1 MKCFL
6 FSPFSYS
13 RRDLFH
19 IEIQGVANLNFQD
32 ARLRLL
38 AYVRNEIRNGEL
50 TERRLARLV
59 GISQPHAH
67 NVLKG
72 VRTLSPQVF
81 DLVLKYLHLSL
92 LDLAPTEEL
101 EAQLERRRQRPRVA
115 EIPFLATPLGPG
127 QPWPAEVDWRKTFP
141 APIAGVIVPAD
152 LRMANLSPDP
162 DMTATLGSYDLALL
176 DVSEHARAS
185 QSPEGLYIVERDNEA
200 LVRHIPNEGLRTGA
214 LTGTIRARVV
224 WLGREEDRGEP
235 QRGRLLYD
243 PISS

>member
-19 IEIQGVANLNFQD
+19 IEIQGVSNLNFQD

-50 TERRLARLV
+50 TERRLARLL

-101 EAQLERRRQRPRVA
+101 EAQLERRRQRSRVT
-115 EIPFLATPLGPG
+115 EIPFLATPIGPG
-127 QPWPAEVDWRKTFP
+127 QPWPTEVDWRKTFP
-141 APIAGVIVPAD
+141 APWSAVVVPAD
-152 LRMANLSPDP
+152 LRMANLLPDP
-162 DMTATLGSYDLALL
+162 AMSGTLGSYDVALIE
-176 DVSEHARAS
+176 VSERARS
-185 QSPEGLYIVERDNEA
+185 HISPEGLYVIERDHEA
-200 LVRHIPNEGLRTGA
+200 VVRR
-214 LTGTIRARVV
+214 IRYPDDAPPGRAIKARVI

>member
-1 MKCFL
+1 M
-6 FSPFSYS
+6 
-13 RRDLFH
+13 
-19 IEIQGVANLNFQD
+19 NFQD

-81 DLVLKYLHLSL
+81 DLVLKYFHLSL

-101 EAQLERRRQRPRVA
+101 EAQLERRRHHPRVA
-115 EIPFLATPLGPG
+115 EIPFLAAPIGPG
-127 QPWPAEVDWRKTFP
+127 RPWPAEVDWRKTFP
-141 APIAGVIVPAD
+141 APLSAVIVPAD

-162 DMTATLGSYDLALL
+162 EMASTLGSYDLALL
-176 DVSEHARAS
+176 DVSERARS
-185 QSPEGLYIVERDNEA
+185 QISPEGLYVIEHGNEA
-200 LVRHIPNEGLRTGA
+200 LVRQILDEGAPGGA
-214 LTGTIRARVV
+214 IKARVV